1 MNSFLN
7 GSVPS
12 NFEMTWRAMTKYVEH
27 LMLER
32 KNYTLER
39 IYNIVGYIMYDLKK
53 ITF

>member
-1 MNSFLN
+1 
-7 GSVPS
+7 
-12 NFEMTWRAMTKYVEH
+12 MTNYVEH